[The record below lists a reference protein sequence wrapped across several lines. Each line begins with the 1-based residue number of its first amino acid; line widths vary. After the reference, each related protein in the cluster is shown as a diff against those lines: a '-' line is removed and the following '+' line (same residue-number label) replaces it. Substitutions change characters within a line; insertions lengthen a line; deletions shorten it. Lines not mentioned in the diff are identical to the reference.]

1 MPFGEVVCGSPGSGK
16 STYCYG
22 KHQLFT
28 ALNRPISV
36 VNLDPA
42 NDSITYPCTIDISS
56 LITLQDV
63 MEEHGLGPNGG
74 LLYCMEYL
82 EANYDW
88 LEERLQELGK
98 DAYVLFD
105 LPGQVELSTNHD
117 SLKNIVGKLA
127 KSGFRLAAVHLCDA
141 HYVTD
146 APKYI
151 SVLLLSLRT
160 MLHLE
165 LPHINVLS
173 KVDLIAQYGDL
184 DFNLDFYTEVQ
195 DLSYLE
201 NALSTS
207 TPRFAALNM
216 AMISLIEDYSLVG
229 FETLAVE
236 DKNSMLHL
244 TRAIDRAT
252 GYVFVPPA
260 DSNAPP
266 GTVDTTD
273 ASSAARPNS
282 YALFSSAIGPM
293 RGPADDIRDVQE
305 RWIDAKEQ
313 WDAYEKVQWR
323 REGEMVRDEVARTG
337 NIRERKPPE
346 DAEMT

>member
-1 MPFGEVVCGSPGSGK
+1 MPFGEIVCGSPGSGK

-42 NDSITYPCTIDISS
+42 NDSITYPCAIDISS

-63 MEEHGLGPNGG
+63 MDEHGLGPNGG

-88 LEERLQELGK
+88 LEERLKELGK

-117 SLKNIVGKLA
+117 SLKNIVGKLT

-146 APKYI
+146 ASKYI

-201 NALSTS
+201 NALSTA

-260 DSNAPP
+260 NSNAPP
-266 GTVDTTD
+266 GTVDARD
-273 ASSAARPNS
+273 APSAARPNS
-282 YALFSSAIGPM
+282 YALFSSALGPM

-305 RWIDAKEQ
+305 RWVDAKEE

-323 REGEMVRDEVARTG
+323 REAEMIRDEAVRTS

-346 DAEMT
+346 DVEMA

>member
-1 MPFGEVVCGSPGSGK
+1 MPFGEIVCGSPGSGK

-42 NDSITYPCTIDISS
+42 NDSITYPCAIDISS

-63 MEEHGLGPNGG
+63 MDEHGLGPNGG

-88 LEERLQELGK
+88 LEERLEALGK

-117 SLKNIVGKLA
+117 SLRNIVEKLTR
-127 KSGFRLAAVHLCDA
+127 SGFRLAVVHLCDA

-146 APKYI
+146 ASKYT

-173 KVDLIAQYGDL
+173 KIDLIAQYGDL

-201 NALSTS
+201 NALST
-207 TPRFAALNM
+207 
-216 AMISLIEDYSLVG
+216 LVG

-252 GYVFVPPA
+252 GY
-260 DSNAPP
+260 SNAPP
-266 GTVDTTD
+266 GTVDASD

-282 YALFSSAIGPM
+282 YALFSSAIGSM
-293 RGPADDIRDVQE
+293 RGPAEDIRDVQE
-305 RWIDAKEQ
+305 RWVDAKEE

-323 REGEMVRDEVARTG
+323 REGEMVRDEAARAG

-346 DAEMT
+346 DVEMK